1 VTGTHHGARPP
12 RIGLSSCFLHP
23 EDRPFFKYKT
33 LLYVEQSMAHWIAS
47 GGAIV
52 YPVPTLPEGGEVTLD
67 QVVADLD
74 GLVLHGGADV
84 APASYGEAELRPE
97 WAGDAVRDAYE
108 VALVRAFLDADKPVL
123 GICRGHQVINV
134 ALGGTLFQD
143 LREQGATDRIH
154 RDADAYD
161 RNEHALLVEDGSA
174 LAGLVGGGR
183 HRINS
188 VHHQGIK
195 DVAPGLCIEAR
206 SADDG
211 VIEAVRL
218 ADGSGRW
225 CAGVQWHPE
234 FVRPIDTHLLDDTPL
249 RAEFLT
255 RAIADR
261 DRVGRPATPSGP
273 KGAHECGS

>member
-1 VTGTHHGARPP
+1 VTVDDPAEKPP

-23 EDRPFFKYKT
+23 EDRPFFKFKT
-33 LLYVEQSMAHWIAS
+33 LLYVEESMAHWIAT
-47 GGAIV
+47 GGALV
-52 YPVPTLPEGGEVTLD
+52 YPVPTLPSAGEIALD
-67 QVVADLD
+67 DVVDDLD

-84 APASYGEAELRPE
+84 APGSYGEVELRPE

-108 VALVRAFLDADKPVL
+108 VALVQAFLAADKPVL

-143 LREQGATDRIH
+143 LREQGATSRIH

-161 RNEHALLVEDGSA
+161 RNEHDLLIEDGSA
-174 LAGLVGGGR
+174 LAGLVGAGS

-195 DVAPGLCIEAR
+195 DVAPGLVVEAR

-211 VIEAVRL
+211 VVEAVRL
-218 ADGSGRW
+218 ADATGRW

-234 FVRPIDTHLLDDTPL
+234 FVRRDDTHLLDDTPL
-249 RAEFLT
+249 RAEFLASAVAR
-255 RAIADR
+255 RAGT
-261 DRVGRPATPSGP
+261 VATPSSSP
-273 KGAHECGS
+273 KGAHECAS